1 MTVINQKLKGED
13 PEETIYSSMMLKCF
27 VTITS
32 SQAKKILVGLESGGG
47 SLSQKDIKKLTD
59 YNSLRDMSQKE
70 LEKKS
75 NDLERALKKFK
86 KMQEELTGGS
96 GNRDPSDYDDDDYYD
111 EDDNFNSETPK
122 NINLFGLIPRIIFG
136 IFSVFNN
143 YLSLFIVF
151 IIVYFGLLMI
161 RKINDSERKMKKK
174 KKIEKYYIEE
184 EEEFET
190 EINEKLFNNLKKK
203 KIGKKWKEKY
213 N

>member
-1 MTVINQKLKGED
+1 MSNTKIFISFIIIINLISFILCQFESESMTKAIACMTVINQKLKGED
-13 PEETIYSSMMLKCF
+13 PEQTIYSSMMLKCF

-70 LEKKS
+70 LEKKF

-143 YLSLFIVF
+143 YL
-151 IIVYFGLLMI
+151 MI
-161 RKINDSERKMKKK
+161 
-174 KKIEKYYIEE
+174 
-184 EEEFET
+184 
-190 EINEKLFNNLKKK
+190 L
-203 KIGKKWKEKY
+203 KEK
-213 N
+213 